1 MPLSWNEIKNRALA
15 FSREWSDAKDEKSE
29 AQRFWIAFF
38 DIFGFT
44 KQRVFAF
51 EHAITKQGSAYKGN
65 RGWIDLLWPGVL
77 LVEHKSRGKD
87 HSTLL
92 MQDILNWL
100 SRVNAQYADNAPT
113 LAFEAAMQAM
123 QGADSIVYMRLTD
136 EALAMLKWL
145 RQFADSVGTSD
156 GD

>member
-1 MPLSWNEIKNRALA
+1 MAQTLDQKRAKFAWDAARNANIRLKNFSDYKNLAKGAPALIMGNGLMPALA
-15 FSREWSDAKDEKSE
+15 F
-29 AQRFWIAFF
+29 
-38 DIFGFT
+38 
-44 KQRVFAF
+44 
-51 EHAITKQGSAYKGN
+51 Y
-65 RGWIDLLWPGVL
+65 
-77 LVEHKSRGKD
+77 KSRGKD

-145 RQFADSVGTSD
+145 RQFADSVGTSN

>member
-1 MPLSWNEIKNRALA
+1 MAQTLDQKRAKFAWDAAKNANIRLKNFSDYKNLAKGAPALIMGNGLMSALA
-15 FSREWSDAKDEKSE
+15 F
-29 AQRFWIAFF
+29 
-38 DIFGFT
+38 
-44 KQRVFAF
+44 
-51 EHAITKQGSAYKGN
+51 Y
-65 RGWIDLLWPGVL
+65 
-77 LVEHKSRGKD
+77 KSRGKD
-87 HSTLL
+87 HSTLHHSTLL